1 MTTVSLAFIMRAM
14 SDPESPDQPNEN
26 PVPFEAE
33 PVAAP
38 SPATLGTRL
47 RARREAVG
55 LTQEKLA
62 KQCGVSRAAVA
73 QWEAG
78 VTRPGLDNLVRAAK
92 ALDVWLSWLTAGD
105 QSLPDGP
112 SPFPSAASR
121 RQIPVIDY
129 VRAGLWDAVADP
141 YAPGGGMD
149 DIATDLDLSPKAF
162 ALVVRG
168 ESMDPEFRD
177 GDKIIIDP
185 EVVPQPGDFVV
196 AKLDR
201 EDEATFKKYRPRGA
215 DKDGAPII
223 ELVPINPDWPTLMIN
238 AEQPGRIVGT
248 LIEHRRYRPRR

>member
-1 MTTVSLAFIMRAM
+1 MRAM
-14 SDPESPDQPNEN
+14 SEIETPDEPNESLA
-26 PVPFEAE
+26 PFEAE

-112 SPFPSAASR
+112 SPFPSTNAR

-185 EVVPQPGDFVV
+185 EVAPQPGDFVV

>member
-1 MTTVSLAFIMRAM
+1 MTVVSLAFIMRAM
-14 SDPESPDQPNEN
+14 SETETPEDPNESPV
-26 PVPFEAE
+26 PVEAE

-185 EVVPQPGDFVV
+185 EVAPQPGDFVV

-201 EDEATFKKYRPRGA
+201 EDEATFKKYRPRGS

-223 ELVPINPDWPTLMIN
+223 ELLPINPDWPTLMIN

>member
-1 MTTVSLAFIMRAM
+1 MPDF
-14 SDPESPDQPNEN
+14 ESPETPPDGLADGVQI
-26 PVPFEAE
+26 A
-33 PVAAP
+33 
-38 SPATLGTRL
+38 PATLGARL

-62 KQCGVSRAAVA
+62 RQCGVSRAAVA

-105 QSLPDGP
+105 SSLPDGP
-112 SPFPSAASR
+112 SPFPAAAAR
-121 RQIPVIDY
+121 RRVPVIDY

-141 YAPGGGMD
+141 YAPGGGLD
-149 DIATDLDLSPKAF
+149 DIATDLDLSPRAF

-185 EVVPQPGDFVV
+185 EVAPQPGDFVV
-196 AKLDR
+196 AKLERD
-201 EDEATFKKYRPRGA
+201 DEATFKKYRPRGF
-215 DKDGAPII
+215 DKAGAPII
-223 ELVPINPDWPTLMIN
+223 ELVPVNPDWPTLMLD
-238 AEQPGRIVGT
+238 ADHPGRVVGT
-248 LIEHRRYRPRR
+248 LIEHRRYRRR

>member
-1 MTTVSLAFIMRAM
+1 MRAM
-14 SDPESPDQPNEN
+14 PESDSPETPESLPDGLADGVQP
-26 PVPFEAE
+26 A
-33 PVAAP
+33 
-38 SPATLGTRL
+38 PATLGARL

-62 KQCGVSRAAVA
+62 RQCGVSRAAVA

-112 SPFPSAASR
+112 SPFPAAAR
-121 RQIPVIDY
+121 RRVPVIDY

-185 EVVPQPGDFVV
+185 EVAPQPGDFVV
-196 AKLDR
+196 AKLERD
-201 EDEATFKKYRPRGA
+201 DEATFKKYRPRGF
-215 DKDGAPII
+215 DKAGAPII
-223 ELVPINPDWPTLMIN
+223 ELVPVNPDWPTLMLD
-238 AEQPGRIVGT
+238 ADHPGRVIGT
-248 LIEHRRYRPRR
+248 LIEHRRYRRR

>member
-1 MTTVSLAFIMRAM
+1 MRAM
-14 SDPESPDQPNEN
+14 PDSETPEIPPDGLADGVQT
-26 PVPFEAE
+26 A
-33 PVAAP
+33 
-38 SPATLGTRL
+38 PATLGARL

-62 KQCGVSRAAVA
+62 RQCGVSRAAVA

-112 SPFPSAASR
+112 SPFPAAAIR
-121 RQIPVIDY
+121 RRVPVIDY

-201 EDEATFKKYRPRGA
+201 DDEATFKKYRPRGF
-215 DKDGAPII
+215 DKAGAPII
-223 ELVPINPDWPTLMIN
+223 ELVPVNPDWPTLMLD
-238 AEQPGRIVGT
+238 ADHPGRVVGT
-248 LIEHRRYRPRR
+248 LIEHRRYRRR

>member
-1 MTTVSLAFIMRAM
+1 MTAVSLAFIMRAM
-14 SDPESPDQPNEN
+14 SETETPDEPNEN
-26 PVPFEAE
+26 LVPLETE

-129 VRAGLWDAVADP
+129 VRAGLWYAVADP

>member
-1 MTTVSLAFIMRAM
+1 MRIM
-14 SDPESPDQPNEN
+14 SQSESPEETRGD
-26 PVPFEAE
+26 
-33 PVAAP
+33 AP
-38 SPATLGTRL
+38 SDDDAIAAAAPATLGARL
-47 RARREAVG
+47 RARRETVG

-62 KQCGVSRAAVA
+62 KHCGVSRAAVA

-105 QSLPDGP
+105 GSPSDGP
-112 SPFPSAASR
+112 SPFASGGSAR
-121 RQIPVIDY
+121 RSLPVIDY

-141 YAPGGGMD
+141 YAPGGGLD
-149 DIATDLDLSPKAF
+149 DIATDLDLSPRAF

-185 EVVPQPGDFVV
+185 EVAPQPGDYVV

-201 EDEATFKKYRPRGA
+201 DDEATFKKYRPRGF

-223 ELVPINPDWPTLMIN
+223 ELLPVNPDWPTLMID
-238 AEQPGRIVGT
+238 ADHPGRVVGT
-248 LIEHRRYRPRR
+248 LIEHRRYRRR

>member
-1 MTTVSLAFIMRAM
+1 MRAM
-14 SDPESPDQPNEN
+14 SDIEPPDEPSEAA
-26 PVPFEAE
+26 VPFEHEA
-33 PVAAP
+33 VAAP

-112 SPFPSAASR
+112 SPFSSAGAR

-141 YAPGGGMD
+141 YAPGGGLD
-149 DIATDLDLSPKAF
+149 DIATDLELSPKAF

-185 EVVPQPGDFVV
+185 EVTPQPGDFVV

-201 EDEATFKKYRPRGA
+201 EDEATFKKYRPRGS

-223 ELVPINPDWPTLMIN
+223 ELLPINPDWPTLMIN